1 MVSPQSSEFH
11 CGCLARFY
19 SVTGPLC
26 ASDSWPDPQFDPQQ
40 IFPTPEPPAQIASG
54 MAYLHSKDIIHG
66 DLSAFNVMLTSE
78 PPGGA
83 GLGGRGFVAKVAGEG

>member
-1 MVSPQSSEFH
+1 
-11 CGCLARFY
+11 
-19 SVTGPLC
+19 
-26 ASDSWPDPQFDPQQ
+26 
-40 IFPTPEPPAQIASG
+40 

-83 GLGGRGFVAKVAGEG
+83 GLGGRGFVAKVAGEGWRGWGEGMIETAAAWALASIATSRRTDQPTDRPTD